1 MASDGPRMVTFGHGP
16 QVEITSE
23 DFGNKA
29 AYLARIAKLGI
40 PVPPGFSLNV
50 SICEE
55 YYRNGGKLPRDVPDL
70 LRQGIAF
77 IERATGLTF
86 GGSKPLLVSVR
97 SGAPVTMPGIMET
110 LLNVGLNRETLR
122 RMMSLTGN
130 PRFSWDCYRRLM
142 ENFGEVVFSH
152 DAGQYRSLLNDAM
165 KRESI
170 LDEVELESS
179 SLKRL
184 AGEYERI
191 FLAGGRKLPEDVYE
205 QLELAVVAVL
215 RSWMNPRAQ
224 AFRRMNL
231 VRNVRGT
238 AVTVQAMVYGNI
250 GPRSGAGVAFTRNP
264 WTGENELLLDFK
276 FGAQGEDVVSGAQS
290 AATQRELLETMPQV
304 DQELLAVGRKIES
317 HFKDMQ
323 DIEFTVQEGKLYIL
337 QSRDGKRSPLAAL
350 RIAVELC
357 QEGVISPQE
366 ALQRLREVDIESIS
380 VQKVISHEAPLAAG
394 ISASSGVA
402 SGRIAFTGRVAERF
416 SAEGP
421 VILVRE
427 MVTPDDIPRIA
438 ICAGILTAR
447 GARTSHAAVVARQM
461 GKVCI
466 VNCTDLEIDVPNH
479 KCQLGGRELSE
490 GDVITLDG
498 NAGLVYL
505 DHRKVEVLYE
515 KPLALIAV
523 VKSWERASENTI
535 LS

>member
-1 MASDGPRMVTFGHGP
+1 MAIPRMVTFGYGL
-16 QVEITSE
+16 QAEITSE

-29 AYLARIAKLGI
+29 AYLARIAKFGV
-40 PVPPGFSLNV
+40 PVPAGFSLNI

-55 YYRNGGKLPRDVPDL
+55 YYRNGERLPRDVPDL

-86 GGSKPLLVSVR
+86 GGRKPLLVSVR
-97 SGAPVTMPGIMET
+97 SGAPVTMPGVMDT
-110 LLNVGLNRETLR
+110 LLNVGLSRETLR
-122 RMMSLTGN
+122 RMIFLTGN

-142 ENFGEVVFSH
+142 ESFGELVFSH
-152 DAGQYRSLLNDAM
+152 NAGQYRSLLKDAM
-165 KRESI
+165 KREGV

-184 AGEYERI
+184 AWEYERI

-205 QLELAVVAVL
+205 QLELAAVAVL

-290 AATQRELLETMPQV
+290 AVTQKELLETMPQV
-304 DQELLAVGRKIES
+304 DQELHVVGRKIES

-337 QSRDGKRSPLAAL
+337 QSRNGKRTPLAAL

-357 QEGVISPQE
+357 QEGILTPQE
-366 ALQRLREVDIESIS
+366 ALESLREVDIESIS
-380 VQKVISHEAPLAAG
+380 IQKVISHDSPLAAG

-402 SGRIAFTGRVAERF
+402 FGRIAFTDEVAERF
-416 SAEGP
+416 SVDGP

-427 MVTPDDIPRIA
+427 MVTPDDIQGIT
-438 ICAGILTAR
+438 ICSGILTAR

-466 VNCTDLEIDVPNH
+466 VNCTDLEIDILNH
-479 KCQLGGRELSE
+479 KCRLGGRELSE
-490 GDVITLDG
+490 GDAITLDG

-505 DHRKVEVLYE
+505 DHGKVEVVHE
-515 KPLALIAV
+515 KPLALINV
-523 VKSWERASENTI
+523 VKSWGAMESCI
-535 LS
+535 Q

>member
-1 MASDGPRMVTFGHGP
+1 MASDVPRMVTFGHGP
-16 QVEITSE
+16 QGEITSE

-55 YYRNGGKLPRDVPDL
+55 YYRNGGKLPSDVPDL

-77 IERATGLTF
+77 IEKATGLTF
-86 GGSKPLLVSVR
+86 GGRKPLLVSVR
-97 SGAPVTMPGIMET
+97 SGAPVTMPGVMET
-110 LLNVGLNRETLR
+110 LLNVGLNKETLR
-122 RMMSLTGN
+122 RMMFMTGN
-130 PRFSWDCYRRLM
+130 PRFSWDCYRRFM

-152 DAGQYRSLLNDAM
+152 DAVQYRSFLKDVM
-165 KRESI
+165 KREGV

-179 SLKRL
+179 SLKIL
-184 AGEYERI
+184 ALGYERI
-191 FLAGGRKLPEDVYE
+191 FLAGGRKLPEDVHE
-205 QLELAVVAVL
+205 QVELAVVAVL
-215 RSWMNPRAQ
+215 LSWMNPRAQ
-224 AFRRMNL
+224 AFRGMNL
-231 VRNVRGT
+231 LNNVRGT

-276 FGAQGEDVVSGAQS
+276 FGAQGEDVVSGARS
-290 AATQRELLETMPQV
+290 AVTQRELLETMPQV
-304 DQELLAVGRKIES
+304 DQELIAVGRKIES

-337 QSRDGKRSPLAAL
+337 QSRDGKRAPLAAL
-350 RIAVELC
+350 RIAVEMC
-357 QEGVISPQE
+357 QEGIISPQE
-366 ALQRLREVDIESIS
+366 ALEKLREVDIESIS
-380 VQKVISHEAPLAAG
+380 IQKVISHEAPLAAG

-402 SGRIAFTGRVAERF
+402 SGRIAFTGEVAERF
-416 SAEGP
+416 SASGP

-427 MVTPDDIPRIA
+427 MATPDDIQGIS

-466 VNCTDLEIDVPNH
+466 VNCTDLEIDIPNH
-479 KCQLGGRELSE
+479 KCRLGGRELSE

-505 DHRKVEVLYE
+505 DHGKVEVVYE
-515 KPLALIAV
+515 KPLPLIDI
-523 VKSWERASENTI
+523 VKSWE
-535 LS
+535 

>member
-1 MASDGPRMVTFGHGP
+1 MASDVPRMVTFGHGL
-16 QVEITSE
+16 QGEITSE

-29 AYLARIAKLGI
+29 AYLARIAKLGV

-55 YYRNGGKLPRDVPDL
+55 YYRNGGKLPEDVPDL

-77 IERATGLTF
+77 IERATGLAF
-86 GGSKPLLVSVR
+86 GGRKPLLVSVR
-97 SGAPVTMPGIMET
+97 SGAPVTMPGVMET
-110 LLNVGLNRETLR
+110 LLNVGLNREILQ
-122 RMMSLTGN
+122 RMMFLTGN
-130 PRFSWDCYRRLM
+130 PRFSWDCYRRFM

-152 DAGQYRSLLNDAM
+152 DAGQYRSFLKDVL
-165 KRESI
+165 KRKG
-170 LDEVELESS
+170 LMDEVELESS
-179 SLKRL
+179 SLKLL
-184 AGEYERI
+184 AEGYERI
-191 FLAGGRKLPEDVYE
+191 FLAGGRKLSEDVYE
-205 QLELAVVAVL
+205 QLALAMEAVL

-231 VRNVRGT
+231 VNNVRGT

-264 WTGENELLLDFK
+264 WTGENEFLLDFK
-276 FGAQGEDVVSGAQS
+276 FGAQGEDVVSGARS
-290 AATQRELLETMPQV
+290 AVTQKELMETMPQV
-304 DQELLAVGRKIES
+304 YQELLAVGKKIES

-350 RIAVELC
+350 RIAAELC
-357 QEGVISPQE
+357 QEGIISPQV
-366 ALQRLREVDIESIS
+366 ALEKLRGVDIESIS
-380 VQKVISHEAPLAAG
+380 NQKVISHDSPLASG
-394 ISASSGVA
+394 VSASSGVA
-402 SGRIAFTGRVAERF
+402 SGRIAFTGEAAERF
-416 SAEGP
+416 SALGP
-421 VILVRE
+421 AILVRE
-427 MVTPDDIPRIA
+427 IVTPDDIQGIT

-479 KCQLGGRELSE
+479 KCRLGGRELSE
-490 GDVITLDG
+490 GDDITLDG

-505 DHRKVEVLYE
+505 DHGKVDVVYE
-515 KPLALIAV
+515 KPLALIDI
-523 VKSWERASENTI
+523 VKSWGAI
-535 LS
+535 

>member
-1 MASDGPRMVTFGHGP
+1 MASDVPRIVTFGHGP
-16 QVEITSE
+16 QGEITSE
-23 DFGNKA
+23 DFGKKA
-29 AYLARIAKLGI
+29 AYLARIAKLGL

-55 YYRNGGKLPRDVPDL
+55 YYRNGGRLPSDVPDL

-77 IERATGLTF
+77 IDRDTGLTF
-86 GGSKPLLVSVR
+86 GGRKPLLVSVR
-97 SGAPVTMPGIMET
+97 SGAPVTMPGVMET
-110 LLNVGLNRETLR
+110 LLNVGLNRETLQ
-122 RMMSLTGN
+122 RMMFLTGN
-130 PRFSWDCYRRLM
+130 PRFSWDCYRRFM

-152 DAGQYRSLLNDAM
+152 DAGQYRSFLKDVL
-165 KRESI
+165 KRKGVM
-170 LDEVELESS
+170 DEVELESS
-179 SLKRL
+179 SLKLL
-184 AGEYERI
+184 ALGYERI
-191 FLAGGRKLPEDVYE
+191 FQAGGCKLPADVYE
-205 QLELAVVAVL
+205 QLVLAVEAVL

-231 VRNVRGT
+231 VNNVRGT
-238 AVTVQAMVYGNI
+238 AVTMQAMVYGNI

-264 WTGENELLLDFK
+264 WTGENEFLLDFK
-276 FGAQGEDVVSGAQS
+276 FGAQGEDVVSGARS
-290 AATQRELLETMPQV
+290 AVTQRELLETMPQV
-304 DQELLAVGRKIES
+304 NQELLAVGKKIES

-337 QSRDGKRSPLAAL
+337 QSRDGKRAQLAAL

-357 QEGVISPQE
+357 QEGIISPQE
-366 ALQRLREVDIESIS
+366 ALERLRGVDIESIS
-380 VQKVISHEAPLAAG
+380 IQKVISHDSPLASG
-394 ISASSGVA
+394 VSASSGVA
-402 SGRIAFTGRVAERF
+402 SGRIAFTGEEAERF

-427 MVTPDDIPRIA
+427 IVTPDDIQGIT

-479 KCQLGGRELSE
+479 KCRLGGRELSE
-490 GDVITLDG
+490 GDDITLDG

-505 DHRKVEVLYE
+505 DHGKVDVVYE
-515 KPLALIAV
+515 KPLALIDV
-523 VKSWERASENTI
+523 VKSWGTI
-535 LS
+535 

>member
-1 MASDGPRMVTFGHGP
+1 MASDVPRMVTFGHGP
-16 QVEITSE
+16 QDEIKSE

-40 PVPPGFSLNV
+40 QVPPGFSLNV

-55 YYRNGGKLPRDVPDL
+55 YYLNGERLPRDLPDL

-86 GGSKPLLVSVR
+86 GGRKPLLVSVR
-97 SGAPVTMPGIMET
+97 SGARVTMPGVMDT

-122 RMMSLTGN
+122 RMIFLTGN
-130 PRFSWDCYRRLM
+130 PRFSWDCYRRLL
-142 ENFGEVVFSH
+142 ENFGELVFSH
-152 DAGQYRSLLNDAM
+152 DARQYGSLLKDTM
-165 KRESI
+165 KRNGV

-179 SLKRL
+179 SLKSL
-184 AGEYERI
+184 AEEYERI

-215 RSWMNPRAQ
+215 QSWMNPRAQ
-224 AFRRMNL
+224 TFRRMNL
-231 VRNVRGT
+231 VGNVRGT

-250 GPRSGAGVAFTRNP
+250 GPLSGAGVAFTRNP
-264 WTGENELLLDFK
+264 WTGEKELLLDFK

-290 AATQRELLETMPQV
+290 AVTQRELLETMPQV
-304 DQELLAVGRKIES
+304 YQELLAVGKKIES

-323 DIEFTVQEGKLYIL
+323 DIEFTMQEGKLYIL
-337 QSRDGKRSPLAAL
+337 QSRDGKRAQLAAL

-357 QEGVISPQE
+357 QEGIISPQE
-366 ALQRLREVDIESIS
+366 ALGRLRGVDIESIII
-380 VQKVISHEAPLAAG
+380 QKVISHDSPLASG
-394 ISASSGVA
+394 VSASSGVA
-402 SGRIAFTGRVAERF
+402 SGRIAFTGEVAERF
-416 SAEGP
+416 SAEGH
-421 VILVRE
+421 VILVKE
-427 MVTPDDIPRIA
+427 MVTPDDIQSIT

-479 KCQLGGRELSE
+479 KCRLGGRELSE
-490 GDVITLDG
+490 GAVITLDG

-505 DHRKVEVLYE
+505 DHGKVEVVHE
-515 KPLALIAV
+515 KPLALIDV
-523 VKSWERASENTI
+523 VKSWGAI
-535 LS
+535 

>member
-1 MASDGPRMVTFGHGP
+1 MASDFPRMVTFGHGP
-16 QVEITSE
+16 QGKITSE

-29 AYLARIAKLGI
+29 AYLARIANLGI
-40 PVPPGFSLNV
+40 PVPPGFSLNI

-55 YYRNGGKLPRDVPDL
+55 YYRNGGKLPGDVPDL

-77 IERATGLTF
+77 IEASTGLAF
-86 GGSKPLLVSVR
+86 GGRKPLLVSVR
-97 SGAPVTMPGIMET
+97 SGAPVTMPGVMET

-122 RMMSLTGN
+122 RLMFLTGN

-142 ENFGEVVFSH
+142 ENFGELVFLH
-152 DAGQYRSLLNDAM
+152 DAGQYRSLLKDIMEKN
-165 KRESI
+165 SV

-179 SLKRL
+179 SLKLL
-184 AGEYERI
+184 AEKYERI

-205 QLELAVVAVL
+205 QLELAVEAVL

-231 VRNVRGT
+231 VNNARGT

-264 WTGENELLLDFK
+264 WAGENELLLDFK
-276 FGAQGEDVVSGAQS
+276 FGAQGEDVVSGARS
-290 AATQRELLETMPQV
+290 AVTRRELRETMPQV
-304 DQELLAVGRKIES
+304 DQELLEVGKKIES

-337 QSRDGKRSPLAAL
+337 QSRDGKRSQLAAL

-357 QEGVISPQE
+357 QEGIISPQE
-366 ALQRLREVDIESIS
+366 ALEKLRELDIESIS
-380 VQKVISHEAPLAAG
+380 IQKVISHDAPLAAG

-402 SGRIAFTGRVAERF
+402 SGRIAFTGEAAERF

-427 MVTPDDIPRIA
+427 MVTPDDIQGIT

-479 KCQLGGRELSE
+479 KCRLGRRELSE
-490 GDVITLDG
+490 GNVITLDG

-505 DHRKVEVLYE
+505 DHGKVDVVYE
-515 KPLALIAV
+515 KPLALIDI
-523 VKSWERASENTI
+523 VKSWGAI
-535 LS
+535 

>member
-1 MASDGPRMVTFGHGP
+1 MANDVPRMVTFGHGP

-29 AYLARIAKLGI
+29 AYLASIAKLGI

-55 YYRNGGKLPRDVPDL
+55 YYRNGGRLPSDVPDL

-86 GGSKPLLVSVR
+86 GGRKPLLVSVR
-97 SGAPVTMPGIMET
+97 SGAPVTMPGVMDTI
-110 LLNVGLNRETLR
+110 LDVGLNRETLR

-130 PRFSWDCYRRLM
+130 PRFSWDCYRRFM

-165 KRESI
+165 KRKGVLE
-170 LDEVELESS
+170 EVELESS

-231 VRNVRGT
+231 LGNVRGT

-264 WTGENELLLDFK
+264 WTGKNELLLDFK

-290 AATQRELLETMPQV
+290 AVTQRELLETIPQV
-304 DQELLAVGRKIES
+304 HQELLVASRKIES

-357 QEGVISPQE
+357 REGIISPQE

-402 SGRIAFTGRVAERF
+402 SGRIAFTGGVAERF
-416 SAEGP
+416 SAGGP
-421 VILVRE
+421 VILVKE
-427 MVTPDDIPRIA
+427 MITPDDIPRIA
-438 ICAGILTAR
+438 VCAGILTAR

-466 VNCTDLEIDVPNH
+466 VNCTDLEIDVSSH
-479 KCQLGGRELSE
+479 KCRLGGRELSE

-498 NAGLVYL
+498 DAGSVYPG
-505 DHRKVEVLYE
+505 KVEVLYE
-515 KPLALIAV
+515 KPHALIAV
-523 VKSWERASENTI
+523 VKGWGAI
-535 LS
+535 